1 MTGGTAGPGASE
13 QPGELQKSDLAALG
27 RVGRLLFQLP
37 AAGPLCDRGGGG
49 GGGRCCGFSL
59 SSTQLIHRSVSD
71 VHVQGISLNAGEGP
85 RTRPEGAH
93 EEASDME
100 RVVGSDVVGH
110 SRKGC
115 WSSSG

>member
-49 GGGRCCGFSL
+49 GGGGAAADSASPPPSL
-59 SSTQLIHRSVSD
+59 YT
-71 VHVQGISLNAGEGP
+71 
-85 RTRPEGAH
+85 GAFLMCTFKEFH
-93 EEASDME
+93 
-100 RVVGSDVVGH
+100 
-110 SRKGC
+110 
-115 WSSSG
+115 